1 MVAASRTPSPQLLEA
16 NRRLR
21 RRRGKLQKPRTVD
34 RSLAQKEKVP
44 ASTAEAESSASAHR
58 YRVLPAH
65 LGWESENLS
74 QALRRAQDRQEA
86 QLRRARAQHPDWLL
100 SLRSAGPQ
108 GEHPDIETGPPA
120 TYQKPCA
127 IKLYPDLALAML
139 RQEMEAAGRIW
150 LLLRQIDEEGRG
162 WVNIEQARNML
173 TKRDSAL
180 RVCGWRQLR
189 NLLRQGQGVFWERD
203 KQRIWLRSNVK
214 VAIAL
219 DVSRLTGKPVDLP
232 VSVLCSG
239 IGEIRAHFYA
249 SFHSG
254 RTKQDGKSQAAAP
267 IARATLEEVTG
278 VAPRTQREYEKRVG
292 VDVRE
297 NYAIGEQK
305 TQAALQEQ
313 AWERGRAIFTLIDR
327 KGIHGRKN
335 AEYVAWQLPN
345 SYAGPHEQR
354 ARGRQRQLNRQ
365 LADLRDRRDAGNDQG
380 QDQDDRRP
388 EHTRTFR
395 QARPPCRARR
405 GGRLFARRYYENG
418 GAAGK
423 AYNRDPRSGCYWKG
437 RSTVGDKKLWYEL
450 AGQNK

>member
-21 RRRGKLQKPRTVD
+21 RLRGELQKPRTVD

-44 ASTAEAESSASAHR
+44 ASTAEAESSASADR

-108 GEHPDIETGPPA
+108 GEFPDIETGPPA
-120 TYQKPCA
+120 TSQKPCA

-162 WVNIEQARNML
+162 WVSIEQARNML
-173 TKRDSAL
+173 TKMDSAL

-189 NLLRQGQGVFWERD
+189 NLLRQGQSVFWERD

-214 VAIAL
+214 VAVAL

-232 VSVLCSG
+232 VSVLCSR

-254 RTKQDGKSQAAAP
+254 RTKQDGESQVAAP
-267 IARATLEEVTG
+267 IARSTLEEVTG
-278 VAPRTQREYEKRVG
+278 VPPRTQREYEKRVG
-292 VDVRE
+292 VDVQE

-365 LADLRDRRDAGNDQG
+365 LAGLRDKRDVGNDQVR
-380 QDQDDRRP
+380 DQDD
-388 EHTRTFR
+388 
-395 QARPPCRARR
+395 PCRRR
-405 GGRLFARRYYENG
+405 VQTHRKVHTIHRTTEDDGFHARRYFENG

-423 AYNRDPRSGCYWKG
+423 AYNRDPRSVHYWQG
-437 RSTVGDKKLWYEL
+437 RHKVHKKAFWHALTEQ
-450 AGQNK
+450 AG